1 MRQCEILDTTE
12 TQRHR
17 ESRLTKSLMPLSRCL
32 CVSVVSNISA
42 ERELFLW
49 RYPQSQRQYRDMWN
63 TTRYRTRVLGL
74 LCLLMVITYLDRV
87 CISVAGPRIQE
98 ALRSVRCVAGATI
111 GAMNTYGNYD
121 APFIPMAGL
130 LLIGAWLWVKVNP
143 AKQLVSG
150 AKVVIQT
157 AAQHAHV

>member
-1 MRQCEILDTTE
+1 
-12 TQRHR
+12 
-17 ESRLTKSLMPLSRCL
+17 
-32 CVSVVSNISA
+32 
-42 ERELFLW
+42 
-49 RYPQSQRQYRDMWN
+49 
-63 TTRYRTRVLGL
+63 
-74 LCLLMVITYLDRV
+74 MVITYLDRV

-150 AKVVIQT
+150 AKVVTQT
-157 AAQHAHV
+157 AAQPAHV